1 MKKAK
6 LTESKAENNPSGGV
20 LIGKR
25 KGQTII
31 HNKGTLSG
39 YLVGKTHAEGGI
51 KAINKSTGQPL
62 EMQGG
67 EVVITAPAVS
77 DQTKREFEG
86 EMLTNREILSKINE
100 KGGGV
105 AFAKDGM
112 EIPKSVKHT
121 GASYNYGGKTMTDH
135 EILMLMNNGGNL
147 AKGMTLKQ
155 IADKH
160 DVSLSKLNH
169 QVKLGLKA
177 ESEHTSSKRKQMQI
191 VKDHLFENP
200 NYYTLLKKAGLK
212 DGGEVKTWK
221 QKYNKKYGY
230 PANESHDLKEIAK
243 DTGVSLKGLQQIYNK
258 GIGAYKTNP
267 QSVRPNVKS
276 KEQWAMARVY
286 SAVMGGKASKVDAN
300 ELKIKK
306 FMIGG
311 YDAKTISDF
320 ENPKEAMEYVD
331 KEIVGKAVGIYIGGK
346 VPIDTNELK
355 MNTGGKVNLV
365 SESKKGDHPSRDL
378 NNYNDL
384 LDVGADGKVG
394 MDNGLAFD
402 DGGELGSNIKKGDFL
417 VEIFR
422 DNEGNV
428 KFEKLIK
435 VLKIERYDFV
445 VQYINAPTFIP
456 TSLSINGDDYRILTK
471 SEQEELFSN
480 PKILILS
487 DMIQKLYETYSLN
500 SKFENALPEQ
510 VLNTYLKENNFPKI
524 KRYQV
529 YDGKKIVY
537 DTLDDGFVKTSY
549 YKKNYNYANGGD
561 IDCYADGGSLDFLDD
576 VDKIFA
582 RGGATDVVVN
592 NWNEIPDDFK
602 NIRLPK
608 QIDYRPYPNNDGLY
622 EIVKPFLGVEDLRP
636 EMQGMNFD
644 DNGITTTNTHIL
656 LTIPTDFKEFQGI
669 YKYNEKEEITKIDAK
684 YPNYAQVFPKEKD
697 ITKTFDFINIEK
709 LLTYCKVAKNYA
721 GNQEIVFKIN
731 NEQMQF
737 FPDYIIDVITSWIKL
752 TGLSYAFISFQT
764 NKRALVFHANP
775 KFTLGKDR
783 IALIMPNIYGSASK
797 LGARNTKKKAE
808 LNVYFD
814 FDDNDIHNSDGSV
827 VADWMDK
834 PKKTRAKRTPKTT
847 SVKPET
853 KPFDLSDTKIWI
865 GDNQELSRAV
875 QKKAFELGWD
885 WIGGNKTPQFLD
897 GKSLY
902 FWKDKEIAYSDGSKT
917 SFDNDSKREIFASD
931 LMSEAPTKV
940 STQEMIIQPSQS
952 ADTKPTFELERKFLT
967 SRINEISLELNVKKI
982 ILTKEE
988 AIFYQREINKFIKLL
1003 RNLNE
1008 KELSQKLISER
1019 FDKIYSVK
1027 FGDFKKEYPSADLK
1041 SINGLQTQ
1049 LTEQEFLDVRTPEF
1063 KAFFGDWQDA
1073 YLTGNYESV
1082 SKVINEKTKEPMPVY
1097 HGTNVLFTN
1106 WKTYDTNNAH
1116 YFAVRRDFSDFFAT
1130 TWEERSDKSA
1140 LDSKTIKNLNP
1151 NKGTFMFRCFIDVK
1165 NPIDFSKFGVDK
1177 YPVSD
1182 FLTYLKINY
1191 NISDYDFWTNI
1202 DFNSGVDKNT
1212 LVYAW
1217 QIIRLWQSFT
1227 QYVKLFTTYDGYIFY
1242 EYLPDSPKLSME
1254 DASLCYCAFDS
1265 NQIKFNDAYEFNALS
1280 NDSRFDFG
1288 GKI

>member
-39 YLVGKTHAEGGI
+39 YLVGRTHAEGGI
-51 KAINKSTGQPL
+51 KAVNKSTGQPL

-135 EILMLMNNGGNL
+135 EILKLINGG
-147 AKGMTLKQ
+147 K
-155 IADKH
+155 I
-160 DVSLSKLNH
+160 
-169 QVKLGLKA
+169 
-177 ESEHTSSKRKQMQI
+177 
-191 VKDHLFENP
+191 
-200 NYYTLLKKAGLK
+200 
-212 DGGEVKTWK
+212 KTWK
-221 QKYNKKYGY
+221 QKYNQKYGY
-230 PANESHDLKEIAK
+230 PANESHDLKEISK

-267 QSVRPNVKS
+267 ESVRPNVKS

-300 ELKIKK
+300 ELK
-306 FMIGG
+306 M
-311 YDAKTISDF
+311 
-320 ENPKEAMEYVD
+320 N
-331 KEIVGKAVGIYIGGK
+331 IGGK
-346 VPIDTNELK
+346 LD
-355 MNTGGKVNLV
+355 LV
-365 SESKKGDHPSRDL
+365 KESKKGDHPARDL
-378 NNYNDL
+378 NNYNDV
-384 LDVGADGKVG
+384 LDLSADGMVGADS
-394 MDNGLAFD
+394 GL
-402 DGGELGSNIKKGDFL
+402 
-417 VEIFR
+417 
-422 DNEGNV
+422 
-428 KFEKLIK
+428 FE
-435 VLKIERYDFV
+435 
-445 VQYINAPTFIP
+445 
-456 TSLSINGDDYRILTK
+456 
-471 SEQEELFSN
+471 
-480 PKILILS
+480 
-487 DMIQKLYETYSLN
+487 
-500 SKFENALPEQ
+500 
-510 VLNTYLKENNFPKI
+510 
-524 KRYQV
+524 
-529 YDGKKIVY
+529 
-537 DTLDDGFVKTSY
+537 
-549 YKKNYNYANGGD
+549 
-561 IDCYADGGSLDFLDD
+561 DGGSLDFLDD

-592 NWNEIPDDFK
+592 NWNEIPDSFK
-602 NIRLPK
+602 NITLPK
-608 QIDYRPYPNNDGLY
+608 SVNWFPSPKSDGLY
-622 EIVKPFLGVEDLRP
+622 EIVKPFLGVEDLIP
-636 EMQGMNFD
+636 AMKGINFD
-644 DNGITTTNTHIL
+644 YNGITTTNTHIL
-656 LTIPTDFKEFQGI
+656 LTIPTDDHDFQGI
-669 YKYNEKEEITKIDAK
+669 YKYNPEADSLIKIDAK

-737 FPDYIIDVITSWIKL
+737 FPDYIIDVIASWIKL

-814 FDDNDIHNSDGSV
+814 FDDNEIHNADGSV
-827 VADWMDK
+827 VTDWMDK
-834 PKKTRAKRTPKTT
+834 PKKTRAKRTPKAT
-847 SVKPET
+847 SVKPEA
-853 KPFDLSDTKIWI
+853 KIFDLSNTKIWI
-865 GDNQELSRAV
+865 GNNPELSKKV
-875 QKKAFELGWD
+875 QEKAFELGWK
-885 WIGGNKTPQFLD
+885 WKSGHTQPMFLET
-897 GKSLY
+897 KSLL
-902 FWKDKEIAYSDGSKT
+902 FFEDKTISYSDYDKSG
-917 SFDNDSKREIFASD
+917 FDEKKLKEIFASD
-931 LMSEAPTKV
+931 LFSKAPTQV

-952 ADTKPTFELERKFLT
+952 VDTKTSFDLERKFLT
-967 SRINEISLELNVKKI
+967 SRINELSLELNVKKI

-988 AIFYQREINKFIKLL
+988 TNFYQREINKFIKLL

-1041 SINGLQTQ
+1041 SINGLQTE

-1151 NKGTFMFRCFIDVK
+1151 NKGVFMLRCFIDVK
-1165 NPIDFSKFGVDK
+1165 NPIDFSKFGVEK

-1191 NISDYDFWTNI
+1191 NIADYDFWTNI
-1202 DFNSGVDKNT
+1202 DFNSNVDKDT

-1227 QYVKLFTTYDGYIFY
+1227 QYVKLFTTHDGYIFY
-1242 EYLPDSPKLSME
+1242 EYLPESEKRGME
-1254 DASLCYCAFDS
+1254 DASLCYCAFES
-1265 NQIKFNDAYEFNALS
+1265 NQIKFNNAYEFNALS

-1288 GKI
+1288 GKL

>member
-212 DGGEVKTWK
+212 AGGEVKTWK

-230 PANESHDLKEIAK
+230 PANESHDLKEISK

-300 ELKIKK
+300 ELKMKK

-311 YDAKTISDF
+311 YNAKTISDF

-331 KEIVGKAVGIYIGGK
+331 KEIVEKAVGIYVGGK

-365 SESKKGDHPSRDL
+365 SESKKGDHTSRDL
-378 NNYNDL
+378 NNYNDV
-384 LDVGADGKVG
+384 LDLEADGMVGADS
-394 MDNGLAFD
+394 GL
-402 DGGELGSNIKKGDFL
+402 
-417 VEIFR
+417 
-422 DNEGNV
+422 
-428 KFEKLIK
+428 FE
-435 VLKIERYDFV
+435 
-445 VQYINAPTFIP
+445 
-456 TSLSINGDDYRILTK
+456 
-471 SEQEELFSN
+471 
-480 PKILILS
+480 
-487 DMIQKLYETYSLN
+487 
-500 SKFENALPEQ
+500 
-510 VLNTYLKENNFPKI
+510 
-524 KRYQV
+524 
-529 YDGKKIVY
+529 
-537 DTLDDGFVKTSY
+537 
-549 YKKNYNYANGGD
+549 
-561 IDCYADGGSLDFLDD
+561 DGGSLDFLDD

-592 NWNEIPDDFK
+592 NWNEIPDSFK
-602 NIRLPK
+602 NVTLPK
-608 QIDYRPYPNNDGLY
+608 QIDWSPNPSNDGLY

-636 EMQGMNFD
+636 AMQGINFD
-644 DNGITTTNTHIL
+644 DNGITTTNAHIL
-656 LTIPTDFKEFQGI
+656 LTIPTDDQDFQGI
-669 YKYNEKEEITKIDAK
+669 YKPIKVSAKSLKEAFPEGFTKIDAK
-684 YPNYAQVFPKEKD
+684 YPNYEQVIPTEKD
-697 ITKTFDFINIEK
+697 ITKVFDYINIEK
-709 LLTYCKVAKNYA
+709 LLTYCKVAKNYS

-731 NEQMQF
+731 DEQMQF
-737 FPDYIIDVITSWIKL
+737 FPDYIIDVITSWIKI

-764 NKRALVFHANP
+764 NKKALVFSSNP
-775 KFTLGKDR
+775 TFTLGKHI

-797 LGARNTKKKAE
+797 LGARNDKKRAE

-814 FDDNDIHNSDGSV
+814 FDDNEIHNADGSIV
-827 VADWMDK
+827 TDWMGK
-834 PKKTRAKRTPKTT
+834 PKKTRAKRTPKAT

-853 KPFDLSDTKIWI
+853 KPFDLSNTKIWI

-902 FWKDKEIAYSDGSKT
+902 FWRDKEIAYSDGSKT

-952 ADTKPTFELERKFLT
+952 ADPKLTFELERKFLT
-967 SRINEISLELNVKKI
+967 SRINELSLELNVKKI